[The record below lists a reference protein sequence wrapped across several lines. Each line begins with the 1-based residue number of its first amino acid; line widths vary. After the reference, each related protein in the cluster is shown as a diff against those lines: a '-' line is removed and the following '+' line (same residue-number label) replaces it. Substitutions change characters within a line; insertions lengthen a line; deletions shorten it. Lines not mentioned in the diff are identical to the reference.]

1 MKKGYLTVFLAM
13 SLGFLTA
20 FILMLTAGAVYNAE
34 KLRLECAA
42 DTGMNAVLSEFHRGL
57 YDRYGLLY
65 VDAAYRGEA
74 PLLSN
79 VEQRL
84 QYYIEQNTAAVL
96 ERKYAPWGKLSE
108 VRAAVTGVQTAAYGN
123 GASMRHQAVL
133 YAEDTGL
140 RREEE
145 KVFSCRAEIEAL
157 QAAQPMEA
165 FDAVMAE
172 LSAIELP
179 RILNEKGILEEVP
192 LANPADWVY
201 GLTGSD
207 ALYLAEAELTECS
220 PVSVE
225 LDKVLSHRER
235 LIEEQEQGR
244 EFRRE
249 EELFFSFL
257 FEKMSYYRG
266 AKPGTLL
273 TAQIEYLICGE
284 NSDFKNMSGVAD
296 KLLRIRFADNLRLAL
311 QDEGL
316 RGQALGAA
324 DKLQAVSL
332 KQELRKPVAVS
343 ILYACAFLETIGDLR
358 TIYDGGRIPIQ
369 KGSHQMSVEKVL
381 GGSRY
386 KTADQAGF
394 SYSDY
399 LAAMLLLVQEEE
411 LNLKVMD
418 LMEMDI
424 RFRDGES
431 GFHMDY
437 CIERLEGEITACGSR
452 TTFHVK
458 RKYGYF

>member
-79 VEQRL
+79 VERRL

-108 VRAAVTGVQTAAYGN
+108 IQAAVTGVQTAAYGN

-235 LIEEQEQGR
+235 LTEEQEQDR

-284 NSDFKNMSGVAD
+284 NSDFKNMSGVAIFRM
-296 KLLRIRFADNLRLAL
+296 KRLNFWN
-311 QDEGL
+311 
-316 RGQALGAA
+316 R
-324 DKLQAVSL
+324 
-332 KQELRKPVAVS
+332 
-343 ILYACAFLETIGDLR
+343 
-358 TIYDGGRIPIQ
+358 
-369 KGSHQMSVEKVL
+369 
-381 GGSRY
+381 
-386 KTADQAGF
+386 
-394 SYSDY
+394 
-399 LAAMLLLVQEEE
+399 
-411 LNLKVMD
+411 
-418 LMEMDI
+418 
-424 RFRDGES
+424 
-431 GFHMDY
+431 
-437 CIERLEGEITACGSR
+437 
-452 TTFHVK
+452 
-458 RKYGYF
+458 